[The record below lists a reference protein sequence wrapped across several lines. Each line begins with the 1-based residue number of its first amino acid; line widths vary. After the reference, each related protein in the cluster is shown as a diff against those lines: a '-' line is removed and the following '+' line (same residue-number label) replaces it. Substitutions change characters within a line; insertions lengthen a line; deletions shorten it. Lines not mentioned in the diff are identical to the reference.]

1 MNVMQIAIPLPL
13 PVAQPCSLLQSRE
26 RWRPAEIAF
35 WLLLASIYFVFPS
48 SLVFATQIM
57 ITGLF
62 ALSLD
67 LILGYAGIVTLGHA
81 AFFGIGAYTAGLLA
95 KYGWQEPL
103 SGLLAGGMLAGMAG
117 YLTSFLVLR
126 GSDLTRLMIT
136 LGIGLLLYEVAN
148 RAIGLTGGVDGLQ
161 GVEIGKL
168 FGVFS
173 FDLYGKIAYLY
184 VLGISFV
191 LFVLTRSLMHSPY
204 GLSLR
209 SIRENRVR
217 ATAIGIPVGARLTN
231 IYTYSALLAGI
242 AGGLLTQTT
251 QFVGIDVLSFQRSAD
266 LLIMLIIG
274 GTATLYGGFVGAA
287 AFLLV
292 QDWLA
297 NLNPQYWLFWL
308 GILLI
313 VMTLYLRGGILGG
326 LSRLSL
332 LAARWRARRPS

>member
-13 PVAQPCSLLQSRE
+13 PAAQPCSLLQARE
-26 RWRPAEIAF
+26 RWQPAEVAF
-35 WLLLASIYFVFPS
+35 WLVLASIYFVFPS

-81 AFFGIGAYTAGLLA
+81 AFFGIGAYAAGLLA

-103 SGLLAGGMLAGMAG
+103 SGLLAGGLLAGLAG

-168 FGVFS
+168 FGVFA
-173 FDLYGKIAYLY
+173 FDLYGKTAYLY
-184 VLGISFV
+184 VLGMTFL
-191 LFVLTRSLMHSPY
+191 LFVLTRSLIHSPY

-231 IYTYSALLAGI
+231 IYTYSALLAGV
-242 AGGLLTQTT
+242 AGALLTQTT

-326 LSRLSL
+326 LSKLST
-332 LAARWRARRPS
+332 LAAQRRQRSKS